1 MTTAGQNKMPIGT
14 YDAYAEAERAVD
26 TLADNGF
33 PVEKVTIIGHDMR
46 MVEKVLGRMDYK
58 EATLRGMYG
67 GAITGVLIGWI
78 FGLFNWIDPIVAG
91 LWLAFDGLIFG
102 AIVGAAFGA
111 LSRWMQHGRRDFR
124 SISVVAPTRY
134 EVLVD
139 SDAVDRAV
147 QLLSQAQPTPFPT
160 SKPSWGADAQPAH

>member
-1 MTTAGQNKMPIGT
+1 MTTAGQNKWPIGT
-14 YDAYAEAERAVD
+14 YDAYAEAERVVD

-33 PVEKVTIIGHDMR
+33 PVEKVTIVGHDMQ

-111 LSRWMQHGRRDFR
+111 LSHWMQHGRRDFR
-124 SISVVAPTRY
+124 SISFVAPSRY

-139 SDAVDRAV
+139 SDAGAQAA
-147 QLLSQAQPTPFPT
+147 QLLARVQPSEVST
-160 SKPSWGADAQPAH
+160 SKPSWGAGAQPAH